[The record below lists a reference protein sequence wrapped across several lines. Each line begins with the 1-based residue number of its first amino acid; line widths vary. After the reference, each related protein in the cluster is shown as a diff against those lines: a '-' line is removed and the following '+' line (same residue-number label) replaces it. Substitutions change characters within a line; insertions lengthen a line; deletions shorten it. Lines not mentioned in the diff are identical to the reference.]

1 MLGATWLHALRLRF
15 IHLYA
20 FCLRLISGELQPA
33 DRMKSNGHVF
43 SRLGEQARRLDE
55 HYEAGAF
62 VGDAGLTR
70 LMGRPGSEGSGDGS
84 EESEGDDVL
93 VASSCRRTNYYARV
107 CVCVC
112 VPPWTKGLTPPLS
125 HRQGGSGPFSSH
137 CLTKTLLIGCDM
149 TLGRQSHVPA
159 K

>member
-1 MLGATWLHALRLRF
+1 MESLRMLGATWLHALRLRF

-112 VPPWTKGLTPPLS
+112 VCPTLDKGS
-125 HRQGGSGPFSSH
+125 HPTTFTQAGGQWSFQ
-137 CLTKTLLIGCDM
+137 
-149 TLGRQSHVPA
+149 QSLPNKDTA
-159 K
+159 DRM